1 MVYTKVVQIATTR
14 ELEVIDIT
22 QHVIDCVSE
31 SEVEEGIINVFA
43 KGSTCAITT
52 IEYEPGL
59 LKDIGAIL
67 NRISPDEDNFEY
79 MHQKRWNDFNG
90 HSHTRASI
98 LKPSLTVPIVDSKPV
113 LGTWQQVVFVELDI
127 RKREREVILTV
138 IGEKAQPGEEAPP
151 GESAPE
157 P

>member
-31 SEVEEGIINVFA
+31 SGVEEGIINVFA

-67 NRISPDEDNFEY
+67 GRIAPDEDNFEY
-79 MHQKRWNDFNG
+79 THQKRWNDFNG

-98 LKPSLTVPIVDSKPV
+98 LKPSITVPIFDSKPI
-113 LGTWQQVVFVELDI
+113 LGTWQQVVFMELDI

-138 IGEKAQPGEEAPP
+138 IGEKAQPADETQ
-151 GESAPE
+151 S
-157 P
+157 